1 MAKTRVL
8 SCDFGFGHT
17 KVAVLEDGVIVTK
30 MKELDSIVELNTNA
44 SYSDMKIINDDIFEY
59 DGKKFLVGGNAL
71 QAVGNSAKVLDVSDY
86 ETFKYVTPLLLKKY
100 MKKFKGD
107 FQKIMLSISYAFYE
121 KSGDYRKFV
130 LEKTGLPASHLFVLP
145 QAASGK
151 LCIDNLGLDINNPS
165 AKSAYLNYLLLDGGF
180 NTLDAGLIINGKLM
194 PINIKGYPGMGVIKI
209 AEELIPHIKELTGK
223 EISISKARQLIET
236 RRYVLR
242 GKPYD
247 ISDFIDK
254 AVNSY
259 VLTMARFLEEKYAEQ
274 MDNIDHIIIFGGLAE
289 LIRGKMDVWNSI
301 YSKNFVLI
309 PADCS
314 EYYNVIGALFYNSSK

>member
-180 NTLDAGLIINGKLM
+180 NTLDAGLIINGKLESV
-194 PINIKGYPGMGVIKI
+194 NIHLLKANYVKKIGV
-209 AEELIPHIKELTGK
+209 
-223 EISISKARQLIET
+223 
-236 RRYVLR
+236 
-242 GKPYD
+242 
-247 ISDFIDK
+247 
-254 AVNSY
+254 
-259 VLTMARFLEEKYAEQ
+259 EQ
-274 MDNIDHIIIFGGLAE
+274 
-289 LIRGKMDVWNSI
+289 
-301 YSKNFVLI
+301 
-309 PADCS
+309 
-314 EYYNVIGALFYNSSK
+314 